1 MPLPKGTPLAVES
14 EERAIRA
21 RTRAKA
27 KEVFGEKAIEGKE
40 IHHKNGNNV
49 DNSPGNMEPLT
60 KEEHAKKHGRSH
72 GRRGSKNIRNKC
84 KMGTMNIWTDGLQL
98 TDNGAEPKEDIML
111 FPFGEF
117 EHPSYGKM
125 TFDNNFFNEIIDNY
139 QANVLHVKPFM
150 DMQHDENKS
159 LAWFDSS
166 PFIRPGLGLYIKP
179 DYTELGQSIL
189 SKRTYRYFSPSWG
202 SYKDPETQKEF
213 KNVLRGGAA
222 TNIPFLKTMP
232 SIIDE
237 TAVLDNRGMA
247 EYKLS
252 ELTIKGSPEKVGPK
266 ADNIQG
272 RQTPKSVKKL
282 PNKKLGAHTVENE
295 KLVEKFGLSADA
307 SEDSI
312 LAKIDELLTSNKGL
326 GEKVTKIEAEA
337 KKAKELADKENSKK
351 TLTDTEVAKKLEDSN
366 KKVGD
371 LEVKLNE
378 RDRDEAINKAI
389 TDGKLLPKDKE
400 YYEKRYMADPVNVKE
415 DLLKM
420 SKIVDLDEKGSAG
433 KGEEQN
439 LSDDPG
445 TQMVVEANKK
455 MAESKCTFDE
465 AVTLVCAENSKL
477 AEAYTAKYQL

>member
-1 MPLPKGTPLAVES
+1 
-14 EERAIRA
+14 
-21 RTRAKA
+21 
-27 KEVFGEKAIEGKE
+27 
-40 IHHKNGNNV
+40 
-49 DNSPGNMEPLT
+49 
-60 KEEHAKKHGRSH
+60 
-72 GRRGSKNIRNKC
+72 
-84 KMGTMNIWTDGLQL
+84 
-98 TDNGAEPKEDIML
+98 
-111 FPFGEF
+111 
-117 EHPSYGKM
+117 
-125 TFDNNFFNEIIDNY
+125 
-139 QANVLHVKPFM
+139 
-150 DMQHDENKS
+150 
-159 LAWFDSS
+159 
-166 PFIRPGLGLYIKP
+166 LGLYIKP